1 MALTSSFPSR
11 VSFGGGKRWAA
22 RAHLAAQLVL
32 AAYALFIANLIVYRH
47 PYRMPFGKDE
57 TTMLSRGTREK
68 LALVK
73 EPIRIVIPRV
83 EAQDNPEHAA
93 YLRVLQRARLLL
105 EDYMAAQP
113 LIRVE
118 AEVDIFREPD
128 HWVKVR
134 NQYDLSQAQVN
145 RMIFITGKSNEFR
158 QTVTPLD
165 LASFTTSRDPR
176 VEPPRI
182 AFRGE
187 KAITDAITRLILRER
202 KRVYF
207 TQDHEELALSQAGA
221 GEKAPAAL
229 NAARRELE
237 TEGYEALPLSL
248 GSGGGIPADAKVV
261 VIAGGFREFSRA
273 DLDSIDAYLRAGGK
287 LLVALGPRRTGIEDL
302 LEDWGVEVLE
312 GKINYRMSIP
322 GSGSITASSFVPA
335 KRFHSVH
342 PITAIFQDVPRFDL
356 RYLEPRPVTGHPGA
370 RFLEATPL
378 LETGTADRNEA
389 FLLVGTGG
397 APRAGDFQLAL
408 AVEQVPPVRAPPAF
422 RRLES
427 RIVVIGAAGFL
438 EDGKF
443 HTGSH
448 RDFFLSAL
456 AWLVGD
462 EPHAGGGRALEE
474 RVLKLDGPI
483 GRFLFWFPVVILP
496 GFFLALGGLTW
507 WLRRV

>member
-1 MALTSSFPSR
+1 MALTSAFPKAK
-11 VSFGGGKRWAA
+11 VTFGGGKRWAA
-22 RAHLAAQLVL
+22 RAHLAAQVLL
-32 AAYALFIANLIVYRH
+32 AAYALFIANLIVFRH
-47 PYRMPFGKDE
+47 PYRIPLGEDE
-57 TTMLSRGTREK
+57 TATLSRGTREK
-68 LALVK
+68 LALIK

-93 YLRVLQRARLLL
+93 YLKVLQRARLLL

-128 HWVKVR
+128 RWVKVR
-134 NQYDLSQAQVN
+134 DQYDLSQAQVN
-145 RMIFITGKSNEFR
+145 RMIFITGKSNEIR

-165 LASFTTSRDPR
+165 LASFTASRDPR

-182 AFRGE
+182 AFRAE
-187 KAITDAITRLILRER
+187 KAITDAITRLILREK

-207 TQDHEELALSQAGA
+207 TQDHEELALSSAGA

-229 NAARRELE
+229 NSVRRELE
-237 TEGYEALPLSL
+237 TEGYDALPLAL
-248 GSGGGIPADAKVV
+248 GGGVPADAKAV
-261 VIAGGFREFSRA
+261 VIAGGFRDFSRA
-273 DLDSIDAYLRAGGK
+273 HLDAIDAYLRAGGK
-287 LLVALGPRRTGIEDL
+287 LLVALGPRRTGLEDL
-302 LEDWGVEVLE
+302 LEDWGVEVPE
-312 GKINYRMSIP
+312 GKLNYRLSIP
-322 GSGSITASSFVPA
+322 GSITASFWVPV
-335 KRFHSVH
+335 KKFHSVH
-342 PITAIFQDVPRFDL
+342 PITSIFQDVPRFDL
-356 RYLEPRPVTGHPGA
+356 RYLEPRPVTGHPGS

-378 LETGTADRNEA
+378 LETATTDRNEA
-389 FLLVGTGG
+389 FLLVGSGG
-397 APRAGDFQLAL
+397 SPRAGDFQLAL
-408 AVEQVPPVRAPPAF
+408 AVEQVPPPRAPPAF

-438 EDGKF
+438 ADGSF

-462 EPHAGGGRALEE
+462 EPHAGGGRVLEE

-483 GRFLFWFPVVILP
+483 ARFLFWFPVVILP

-507 WLRRV
+507 WMRRV

>member
-1 MALTSSFPSR
+1 MALKSSFPTR

-32 AAYALFIANLIVYRH
+32 AAYCLFIANLIVFRH
-47 PYRMPFGKDE
+47 PYRIPLGEDE
-57 TTMLSRGTREK
+57 TATLSRGTREK

-93 YLRVLQRARLLL
+93 YLKVLQRARLLL

-118 AEVDIFREPD
+118 AEVDVFREPD
-128 HWVKVR
+128 RWVKVR
-134 NQYDLSQAQVN
+134 DQYDLNQAQVN
-145 RMIFITGKSNEFR
+145 RMIFITGKSNELR

-165 LASFTTSRDPR
+165 LASFTASRDPR

-182 AFRGE
+182 AFRAE

-207 TQDHEELALSQAGA
+207 TQDHEELALSAAGA

-229 NAARRELE
+229 NAVRRELE

-248 GSGGGIPADAKVV
+248 GSGAGIPADARAV
-261 VIAGGFREFSRA
+261 VIAGGFRDFSRA
-273 DLDSIDAYLRAGGK
+273 HLDAIDAYLRAGGR
-287 LLVALGPRRTGIEDL
+287 LLVALGPRRTGLEDL
-302 LEDWGVEVLE
+302 LEEWGVEVLE
-312 GKINYRMSIP
+312 GKINYRLSIP
-322 GSGSITASSFVPA
+322 GSITASFWVPA
-335 KRFHSVH
+335 KKFHSVH
-342 PITAIFQDVPRFDL
+342 PITSIFQDVPRFDL
-356 RYLEPRPVTGHPGA
+356 RYQEPRPVTGRPGP

-378 LETGTADRNEA
+378 LETSTADRNEA
-389 FLLVGTGG
+389 FLLVGSGS
-397 APRAGDFQLAL
+397 PRAGDFQLAV
-408 AVEQVPPVRAPPAF
+408 AVEQVPPPRPPPAF

-438 EDGKF
+438 VDGSF

-448 RDFFLSAL
+448 RDFFLSAM
-456 AWLVGD
+456 AWLAGD
-462 EPHAGGGRALEE
+462 ESPSVGGRVLEE
-474 RVLKLDGPI
+474 RVLRLDGPI
-483 GRFLFWFPVVILP
+483 ARFLFWFPVVILP